1 MNIEEG
7 NKLIAEF
14 MGAVPTKALGTE
26 TWDVPNMDGLQFVL
40 FYHSSW
46 DWLMPVVEKIEQI
59 GEDLP
64 IVYVVINGYGCEIS
78 YMINHNWPE
87 DRDVIADVGYPE
99 AQSKIESVW
108 KAVVKFIEKHNE
120 YSSSLQS

>member
-14 MGAVPTKALGTE
+14 MGWNAFPGNMIKEKLG
-26 TWDVPNMDGLQFVL
+26 VAPIRIDGLKF
-40 FYHSSW
+40 HSSW
-46 DWLMPVVEKIEQI
+46 DWLMPVVEKIEEI
-59 GEDLP
+59 HDSNP

-78 YMINHNWPE
+78 YMVNHNWPE
-87 DRDVIADVGYPE
+87 DRDVIVDMGYPE

-120 YSSSLQS
+120 YTSSLQS